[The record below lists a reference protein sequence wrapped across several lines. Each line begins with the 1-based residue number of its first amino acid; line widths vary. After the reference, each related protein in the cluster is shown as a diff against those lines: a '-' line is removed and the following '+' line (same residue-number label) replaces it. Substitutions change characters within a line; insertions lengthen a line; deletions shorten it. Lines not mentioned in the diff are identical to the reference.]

1 MTDTKPIRGT
11 VRGESKTASEVPKT
25 GRTLPILPAAPAR
38 DPSFIPFARP
48 DIGADEVAAVVAALQ
63 SGWITSGPQVRTFEA
78 LVAEYLGGGVECV
91 AVNSATAGLHIAL
104 EACGIE
110 PGSEVIVP
118 THTFTATA
126 AVVRYVGAD
135 PVFVDVDPDTYCLDA
150 RAVERVVTERTAAII
165 PVHFAGRPAEMDE
178 ILRIAERFN
187 LDVIEDA
194 AHAFSSV
201 YRGAKIGTLASA
213 ATVFSFH
220 ATKVLTTG
228 EGGMLVTADKAIAER
243 ARVLRAHGID
253 RDAFSRSSRSA
264 WRYEVRQLG
273 FKYNMTDIAA
283 AIGTSQLARMK
294 DLRARRL
301 ELVNGY
307 NNGLRHLPLRLPPSV
322 EGSSA
327 HAWHLYVV
335 ELADDSRAS
344 RDDVVARLRER
355 QIECSVHYIPLHMQ
369 PYWRD
374 RYGLRADDFPHSQRL
389 AERSFS
395 LPLHTRMTNA
405 DQARVI
411 GALEA
416 VLLGR

>member
-1 MTDTKPIRGT
+1 
-11 VRGESKTASEVPKT
+11 V
-25 GRTLPILPAAPAR
+25 
-38 DPSFIPFARP
+38 PFARP
-48 DIGADEVAAVVAALQ
+48 DIGPDEIAAVVAALQ
-63 SGWITSGPQVRTFEA
+63 SGWITSGPQGRTFEA
-78 LVAEYLGGGVECV
+78 RVAEYLGGGVECV
-91 AVNSATAGLHIAL
+91 AVSSATAGLHLAL
-104 EACGIE
+104 EACGVE

-135 PVFVDVDPDTYCLDA
+135 PVFVDVDPETHCLDP
-150 RAVERVVTERTAAII
+150 RAVERAVTEGTSAII
-165 PVHFAGRPAEMDE
+165 PVHFAGRPAEMDS
-178 ILRIAERFN
+178 IRRIAESHN

-201 YRGAKIGTLASA
+201 YRGAPIGTLPSA

-228 EGGMLVTADKAIAER
+228 EGGMLVTADKAIAAR
-243 ARVLRAHGID
+243 ARVMRAHGID
-253 RDAFSRSSRSA
+253 RDAFSRSTGHS
-264 WRYEVRQLG
+264 WRYEVRHLG
-273 FKYNMTDIAA
+273 FKYNMTDVAA
-283 AIGTSQLARMK
+283 AIGTSQLGRMK
-294 DLRARRL
+294 ELRARRL
-301 ELVNGY
+301 ELVERY
-307 NNGLRHLPLRLPPSV
+307 ASGLRHLPLKLPPPIESSSV
-322 EGSSA
+322 

-335 ELADDSRAS
+335 ELADDARLS
-344 RDDVVARLRER
+344 RDEVVSRLRER

-395 LPLHTRMTNA
+395 LPLHTRMTDA

-411 GALEA
+411 GALDA
-416 VLLGR
+416 VLGGR